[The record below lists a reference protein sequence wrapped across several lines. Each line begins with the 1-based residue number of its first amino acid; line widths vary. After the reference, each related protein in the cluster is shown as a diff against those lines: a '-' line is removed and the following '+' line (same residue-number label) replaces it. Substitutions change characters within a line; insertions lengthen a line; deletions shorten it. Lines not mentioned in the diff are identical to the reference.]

1 MFKFNFQKKN
11 LFLMSKAAERQGLQS
26 PKRLHA
32 RLSPTRRSSLISN
45 PRLSNVSDMDLIE
58 IRNNIQ
64 NEIEEVKKA
73 GEIAKKALRDQNI
86 LENKFLAESLKEKEN
101 CIILLQEQ
109 IVEAQDR
116 FIWDL
121 SLAIKQYLVQEKG
134 ASTMQGIAISQIPI
148 QHVIENFDEEEPE
161 PEQWEQWIKDKFN
174 ECQQ

>member
-1 MFKFNFQKKN
+1 M
-11 LFLMSKAAERQGLQS
+11 
-26 PKRLHA
+26 
-32 RLSPTRRSSLISN
+32 
-45 PRLSNVSDMDLIE
+45 
-58 IRNNIQ
+58 
-64 NEIEEVKKA
+64 
-73 GEIAKKALRDQNI
+73 
-86 LENKFLAESLKEKEN
+86 KEKEN